1 MIQSKAKTQMTRNTK
16 VKHSQTHGVQFYSST
31 NASPL
36 KRVGDAAGEMRAR
49 RGNSNRTTPH
59 VVEHFWVL
67 FR

>member
-1 MIQSKAKTQMTRNTK
+1 MTQNTK